1 MFIKTLEHIAETYV
15 NFPTYFVG
23 ALITVVMLYFARR
36 IQTYYEFNVKK
47 YHEIEDADIS
57 FFLAF
62 LGSAIWPLVV
72 FVLIFIIMFYII
84 EWVSSFI
91 VNRFTK
97 Q

>member
-1 MFIKTLEHIAETYV
+1 MFIETLEHIAETYV

-47 YHEIEDADIS
+47 HHEIEDADSS

-62 LGSAIWPLVV
+62 LGGAIWPLVV

>member
-1 MFIKTLEHIAETYV
+1 MFIETLEHIAETYV

-23 ALITVVMLYFARR
+23 ALITVLVLYFARR
-36 IQTYYEFNVKK
+36 IQAYYELNVKK
-47 YHEIEDADIS
+47 CYNLEDADNS

-62 LGSAIWPLVV
+62 LGGVIWPLVV
-72 FVLIFIIMFYII
+72 FILIFIIVFNII